1 MIELSDPQRDALIE
15 MINVG
20 FGRAAAALSK
30 LTGYRVVLEVPRIG
44 IYPVTA
50 LNGTLGQFLHDDIA
64 TVHQIFTGPVAG
76 DALLILDQ
84 YGASTLKQLLTDE
97 PALPLRADGS
107 AREVLTEVGN
117 ILINACL
124 GTLGNVLD
132 VHVTFSVPQLTLHT
146 LSALLD
152 SLIIGRQG
160 LRYALVV
167 HAGFRLRESEVK
179 GYMIIVLSV
188 ASLDRLLRAIQEW
201 EDRQQGEE

>member
-1 MIELSDPQRDALIE
+1 MELTDVQRDALVE

-20 FGRAAAALSK
+20 FGRAGAALSK
-30 LTGYRVVLEVPRIG
+30 LTGYRVVLEVPNVG
-44 IYPVTA
+44 IYPITGLSAA
-50 LNGTLGQFLHDDIA
+50 LSEFMHDEIA
-64 TVHQIFTGPVAG
+64 TVHQIFSGPVGG

-84 YGASTLKQLLTDE
+84 RGASSLKQLLTDE

-107 AREVLTEVGN
+107 AREVLAEIGN

-124 GTLGNVLD
+124 GTLANVLD
-132 VHVTFSVPQLTLHT
+132 VHVTFSVPQLTLDT
-146 LSALLD
+146 LTALLD
-152 SLIIGRQG
+152 SLIIGREG

-188 ASLDRLLRAIQEW
+188 ASLDRLLRAIEEW
-201 EDRQQGEE
+201 EQRQQS